1 MVSVLVG
8 IASPVGKTGQAT
20 LAKHLTTAA
29 VPDDRD
35 RPFRN
40 RDRPFRAATKSVTI
54 GRNDR
59 SCLAGIAG
67 HTPPECPVT
76 IGRNTQ

>member
-1 MVSVLVG
+1 MLRMVSVLVG

-29 VPDDRD
+29 VPGDRD
-35 RPFRN
+35 RPFRS

-54 GRNDR
+54 DRNDR
-59 SCLAGIAG
+59 S
-67 HTPPECPVT
+67 
-76 IGRNTQ
+76 